1 MTAPIRVVLVDDQQL
16 VRAGLRPLAERDGD
30 IELVGETADGRTGL
44 SRVRELRPD
53 LVLMDL
59 RMPVMDGL
67 EATRAIVA
75 DPLLDGVRVLVLTT
89 FDEDEHVHAAIL
101 AGAAGY
107 LLKDIAPDDL
117 RSAIRTVA
125 AGDALLSPA
134 ITAAVMRPETNLVAH
149 AVDVAANR
157 GMRVAF
163 NPSPLDDE
171 ALAVDLGAVD
181 YLFVNEHEAA
191 ALTGAPES
199 EEAVDRLARRWPR
212 MQIMMTLGADGSIWR
227 QGDQTCAVDA
237 VRSEVVDTTGAGDT
251 FTGFYLGSVLRGLPV
266 ERALETA
273 SRAASLAIG
282 RKGAAEAIPTGALVG
297 L

>member
-89 FDEDEHVHAAIL
+89 FDEDEHVQEAIR

-134 ITAAVMRPETNLVAH
+134 ITAAVMRAVAEG
-149 AVDVAANR
+149 ATARTD
-157 GMRVAF
+157 
-163 NPSPLDDE
+163 PS
-171 ALAVDLGAVD
+171 ALAGLTEREIDVLTGIGRGLTNAEIASELFLSPATSRTYVSRLLAKLGARD
-181 YLFVNEHEAA
+181 RA
-191 ALTGAPES
+191 ALVVLAYETG
-199 EEAVDRLARRWPR
+199 L
-212 MQIMMTLGADGSIWR
+212 
-227 QGDQTCAVDA
+227 
-237 VRSEVVDTTGAGDT
+237 VR
-251 FTGFYLGSVLRGLPV
+251 P
-266 ERALETA
+266 
-273 SRAASLAIG
+273 G
-282 RKGAAEAIPTGALVG
+282 R
-297 L
+297 

>member
-1 MTAPIRVVLVDDQQL
+1 MISLLRVVLVDDQQL

-30 IELVGETADGRTGL
+30 IEVVGEASDGRAGL
-44 SRVRELRPD
+44 ARVRELRPD

-89 FDEDEHVHAAIL
+89 FDEDEHVQEAIR

-134 ITAAVMRPETNLVAH
+134 ITAAVMR
-149 AVDVAANR
+149 AAAEGATAR
-157 GMRVAF
+157 TD
-163 NPSPLDDE
+163 PS
-171 ALAVDLGAVD
+171 ALAGLTEREIDVLTGIGRGLTNAEIASELFLSPATSRTYVSRLLAKLGARD
-181 YLFVNEHEAA
+181 RA
-191 ALTGAPES
+191 ALVVLAYETG
-199 EEAVDRLARRWPR
+199 L
-212 MQIMMTLGADGSIWR
+212 
-227 QGDQTCAVDA
+227 
-237 VRSEVVDTTGAGDT
+237 VR
-251 FTGFYLGSVLRGLPV
+251 P
-266 ERALETA
+266 
-273 SRAASLAIG
+273 G
-282 RKGAAEAIPTGALVG
+282 R
-297 L
+297 